1 MSKPLAIFLGACFLV
16 SSGLISATAHAGDAA
31 AGKKVFKKCKACHYA
46 AKDKNKT
53 GPHLVNLIGRE
64 AGTVEGY
71 KYSKAMKSSSIV
83 WDEDTL
89 AMTAASLRC
98 FGVIDYSGRS
108 LSLISLPDPVAQVAS
123 RPCDDMYRRFAGLSR
138 SAACNRV
145 DVVLSDIWRAS
156 ATAPARRKDRATAGN
171 SGCVCDHLLRQEKKS
186 CRNP

>member
-16 SSGLISATAHAGDAA
+16 SSGQISADAHAGDAA

-71 KYSKAMKSSSIV
+71 KYSKAMKSSGIV

-89 AMTAASLRC
+89 TAYLRAPKKYLK
-98 FGVIDYSGRS
+98 GTKM
-108 LSLISLPDPVAQVAS
+108 A
-123 RPCDDMYRRFAGLSR
+123 FAGL
-138 SAACNRV
+138 
-145 DVVLSDIWRAS
+145 
-156 ATAPARRKDRATAGN
+156 RKDADIAN
-171 SGCVCDHLLRQEKKS
+171 VIAYLKAQ
-186 CRNP
+186 P